1 MVSGAGLL
9 AYQSLRTLL
18 GLTFRAAKMSRSEA
32 AMGITPPQVVLIQPA
47 PAARVAVISRPP
59 MIVPTWPEAELP
71 VARGL

>member
-1 MVSGAGLL
+1 
-9 AYQSLRTLL
+9 
-18 GLTFRAAKMSRSEA
+18 
-32 AMGITPPQVVLIQPA
+32 MGITPPQVVLIQPA